1 MNIWVNWAGQRLAA
15 GVLAVASVAAVAQT
29 VEIEGVKFEPA
40 AQVGGT
46 ALVLNG
52 AGLRTKAIFKVYAA
66 GLYVPQKS
74 NDAAALLA
82 QKGARRVAITMLRN
96 VDAESFAGALN
107 DGLRDN
113 HTEVQFAAMKPQIEA
128 LNANLKAVGEAKK
141 GAVILFEFIPGTG
154 TRVTEGGQ
162 ARGTVIPGEEFFTA
176 VLRIWIGEKPAD
188 SGLKKGM
195 LGG

>member
-1 MNIWVNWAGQRLAA
+1 MKKAWAKYLAA
-15 GVLAVASVAAVAQT
+15 MVVAVASAAAVAQT

-74 NDAAALLA
+74 NDASALLA

-113 HTEVQFAAMKPQIEA
+113 HTEAQFATMKPQIEA
-128 LNANLKAVGEAKK
+128 LLTSFAMRPSLNPFSPSTLWASLSD
-141 GAVILFEFIPGTG
+141 
-154 TRVTEGGQ
+154 
-162 ARGTVIPGEEFFTA
+162 
-176 VLRIWIGEKPAD
+176 PAT
-188 SGLKKGM
+188 
-195 LGG
+195 

>member
-1 MNIWVNWAGQRLAA
+1 MKNSWAKYL
-15 GVLAVASVAAVAQT
+15 VAVVAVAASVAAVAQT
-29 VEIEGVKFEPA
+29 VEVEGVKFEPS

-52 AGLRTKAIFKVYAA
+52 AGLRKKVIFKVYAA

-74 NDAAALLA
+74 NDAAVLLA
-82 QKGARRVAITMLRN
+82 QKGARRVAITMLLD
-96 VDAESFAGALN
+96 VDATSFAGALN

-113 HTEVQFAAMKPQIEA
+113 HTEAQFAAMKPQIEA